1 MRITTVKPEGEP
13 EVVHLKLEDENLVIE
28 GDGIEVL
35 INTRSR
41 MLGKNLNIYPKTK
54 EGLRVRI
61 IFKEKDWAHP
71 QKKPLDLKAFSHDGV
86 DGIQFY
92 REK

>member
-41 MLGKNLNIYPKTK
+41 MLGDNLSIYPRS

-86 DGIQFY
+86 DAIQFY

>member
-1 MRITTVKPEGEP
+1 MRIKTLKSEEEP
-13 EVVHLKLEDENLVIE
+13 LGVVHLKLEDENLVIE

-35 INTRSR
+35 INTKAS
-41 MLGKNLNIYPKTK
+41 MLGDNLDIHPRTKGIKTK
-54 EGLRVRI
+54 I

-71 QKKPLDLKAFSHDGV
+71 QKKPLDLDEV

-92 REK
+92 WEK

>member
-1 MRITTVKPEGEP
+1 MRIKTLKSKEEP
-13 EVVHLKLEDENLVIE
+13 LGVVHLKLQDENLVIE

-41 MLGKNLNIYPKTK
+41 MLGDNLAIYPRS

-61 IFKEKDWAHP
+61 IFKEKDWANP